1 MPNTAM
7 NETFDSFRVRL
18 RSRYEELSPH
28 LQRLARLALEDPNV
42 VALETIT
49 EVAARASV
57 QPSTVVR
64 FAKEFGFTGF
74 SPLQKIFRLR
84 LIEGEPSLR
93 QDAYSD
99 RKRLE
104 QTAFADPAAPE
115 RPKAVERQ
123 ALSGRP
129 AE

>member
-1 MPNTAM
+1 LLRHGIVKERGAGAGMSDTAL

-18 RSRYEELSPH
+18 RSRYEQLSPH

-49 EVAARASV
+49 EVAGRARV

-74 SPLQKIFRLR
+74 SPLQKVFRLR

-93 QDAYSD
+93 QDA
-99 RKRLE
+99 
-104 QTAFADPAAPE
+104 
-115 RPKAVERQ
+115 
-123 ALSGRP
+123 
-129 AE
+129 